1 MWSNISFDESAV
13 DELIKQAIKTGQ
25 EAGPLA
31 FQMAK
36 RLEYGLK
43 LVKDRSGMM
52 NFTIN
57 AGAVTDME
65 RYVNGLVKKYYRE
78 DCGDYSRVLLGLLYY
93 GDKKYEKAISEL
105 KKIKEKSIYS
115 YSTGTI
121 IEDIDK
127 IKKGDKPSF
136 SVASEDT
143 YRIWEPYSDTGFKLA
158 PSETRLTAAPT
169 SALAFSVAS
178 LWSSVIQEQCSGILA
193 ISKR

>member
-1 MWSNISFDESAV
+1 MAFISRREKDFRQKSSLDIYEKRIQLIAEMYLNNTSDINTAFEDFTDMYNQIKMEEASLYDKLEVNISFDESAV

-78 DCGDYSRVLLGLLYY
+78 DCGDSC
-93 GDKKYEKAISEL
+93 D
-105 KKIKEKSIYS
+105 
-115 YSTGTI
+115 
-121 IEDIDK
+121 
-127 IKKGDKPSF
+127 
-136 SVASEDT
+136 
-143 YRIWEPYSDTGFKLA
+143 
-158 PSETRLTAAPT
+158 
-169 SALAFSVAS
+169 
-178 LWSSVIQEQCSGILA
+178 
-193 ISKR
+193 